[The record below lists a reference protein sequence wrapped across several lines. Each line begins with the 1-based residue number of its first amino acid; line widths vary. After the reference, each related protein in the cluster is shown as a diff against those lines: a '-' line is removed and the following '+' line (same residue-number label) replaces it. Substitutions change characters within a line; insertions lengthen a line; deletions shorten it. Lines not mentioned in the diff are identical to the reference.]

1 MKKENLVL
9 ISNEKIMESDMNYF
23 CDNIDIKSIPE
34 GLNNNFQILLITRK
48 SKIERSHEINIKD
61 IQLAKNII
69 FFLIN
74 ILKTFKKKKVKYL
87 LISITPYTFLAYL
100 LLFFC
105 KKEVFVYLRSNG
117 YEEHKSIY
125 PFFGS
130 FIYHIMFTIVSWK
143 AKLISCRSH
152 ILMGKKGKI
161 VSPSQLSNK
170 WFSSHINPDLK
181 KIKLLYI
188 GRIKIEKGI
197 FSLLNILKN
206 LKVNFFMSVV
216 SAEKKVSYNINQ
228 KNVELIK
235 FENKNDSIIKLYDS
249 HNIFILPSFTEGH
262 PQVLDEAL
270 SRLRPVIIFEDI
282 SHVVGNRQGI
292 FVAKRDPDSLSKVIV
307 HIMDN
312 YKSIQ
317 EEISQ
322 NILPTKEKF
331 LEEISLILNNN

>member
-9 ISNEKIMESDMNYF
+9 ITNEKVMKSSTNYL

-34 GLNNNFQILLITRK
+34 GLNKNFQILLVTRK
-48 SKIERSHEINIKD
+48 SKIERSHEININD
-61 IQLAKNII
+61 IHIAGNII

-74 ILKTFKKKKVKYL
+74 ILKTFKKKRMKYL
-87 LISITPYTFLAYL
+87 LISITPYTFLAFL
-100 LLFFC
+100 ILFIC
-105 KKEVFVYLRSNG
+105 KKEIFVYLRSNG

-125 PFFGS
+125 PFFGT

-143 AKLISCRSH
+143 ARLISCRTH
-152 ILMGKKGKI
+152 ILRGKNGKV

-170 WFSSHINPDLK
+170 WFSSHIDPDLK

-188 GRIKIEKGI
+188 GRIKIGKGI
-197 FSLLNILKN
+197 FSLLNILKD
-206 LKVNFFMSVV
+206 LKINFFMSVV
-216 SAEKKVSYNINQ
+216 SAEKEVSYNINQ
-228 KNVELIK
+228 KNIELIK
-235 FENKNDSIIKLYDS
+235 FENKNNSIIKLYDS
-249 HNIFILPSFTEGH
+249 HNILILPSFTEGH

-282 SHVVGNRQGI
+282 SHVIGNRQGI
-292 FVAKRDPDSLSKVIV
+292 FVAKRDPDSLSKIIV
-307 HIMDN
+307 HIMNN

-317 EEISQ
+317 EKISK

-331 LEEISLILNNN
+331 LEQISLILNNN